1 MKAQGRLLFLCPH
14 NAAKS
19 ILAAAY
25 FDQQASARGLPF
37 RADSAGT
44 DPDAHPSPAVVTAL
58 RDEGIDVT
66 GHRPRR
72 VTGEDLMNASRVIS
86 LGCELGDLP
95 QSDRRVD
102 QWDDVPPAS
111 RDLAAARD
119 AIRRH
124 MEILLQELAGE
135 LPASATAT

>member
-1 MKAQGRLLFLCPH
+1 MSGHGRVLFLCPH

-44 DPDAHPSPAVVTAL
+44 DPDAHPSPAVVAAL
-58 RDEGIDVT
+58 QDEGIDVT
-66 GHRPRR
+66 GHRPWR

-119 AIRRH
+119 AIQRH
-124 MEILLQELAGE
+124 VDELLDELAGDDQKR
-135 LPASATAT
+135 ATYG